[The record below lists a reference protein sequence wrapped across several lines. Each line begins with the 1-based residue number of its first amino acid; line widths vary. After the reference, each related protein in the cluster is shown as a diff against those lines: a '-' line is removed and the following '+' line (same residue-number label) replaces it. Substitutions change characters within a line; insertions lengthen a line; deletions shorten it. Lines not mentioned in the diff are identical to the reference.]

1 MRRLWRWSKRGEE
14 ESWGEPSGNFGRLGN
29 PEVECCKGLGSP
41 LGGWSVLRLLV
52 EPEQG
57 GRDRGEAVRTE
68 EVGSC
73 CSEEAVQIQ
82 TWENYLGEGAE
93 AEEVGSWCSWEA
105 AGAEGGQRKAV
116 MATQVPPQPVQLIR
130 TTRKVCV
137 TPQMTHSQS

>member
-14 ESWGEPSGNFGRLGN
+14 ESWGESSGNFGRFGN
-29 PEVECCKGLGSP
+29 PEVKCCNGLGSP

-57 GRDRGEAVRTE
+57 GRDRGEAVWTE

-82 TWENYLGEGAE
+82 TWENYSGEGAW
-93 AEEVGSWCSWEA
+93 AEEVGWCCSWEA
-105 AGAEGGQRKAV
+105 AEAEGGQRKAV
-116 MATQVPPQPVQLIR
+116 MATQVLPQPVQLIR
-130 TTRKVCV
+130 TTRKL
-137 TPQMTHSQS
+137 

>member
-1 MRRLWRWSKRGEE
+1 M
-14 ESWGEPSGNFGRLGN
+14 GEPSCNFGRYGN

-41 LGGWSVLRLLV
+41 LGGWSVLWLLV
-52 EPEQG
+52 EHVQG
-57 GRDRGEAVRTE
+57 GRDRGEAVQTE

-82 TWENYLGEGAE
+82 TWGNYSGEGAW

-116 MATQVPPQPVQLIR
+116 MATQVLPQPIQIVR
-130 TTRKVCV
+130 TKRKLCV
-137 TPQMTHSQS
+137 TPRMNHCHS